1 MHFNDRELLGRIIRC
16 EAGGEGDNGM
26 RAVASVV
33 MNRVHVSYGE
43 YLRTGGGDLH
53 NVIFQPGQFDCA
65 RTTIGGVANPQ
76 NIYNMAA
83 EPVHLQIADWA
94 LQGNVLGAVGDCL
107 WYFNPFTSTCP
118 QTFPRNGSGT
128 FHTKINLHCFYRPT
142 QKYAQT

>member
-1 MHFNDRELLGRIIRC
+1 MPFNDRELLGRIIRC

-142 QKYAQT
+142 PKYAQT